1 MSARVSDST
10 NNSTS
15 RRAQSHVVGVALLLA
30 ITTISLGVLTAGVGT
45 VVQSNAAAA
54 DANRVAD
61 TFVGLQ
67 PSKVTGT
74 ERHRLAFSEGS
85 LRVVDRTVRVLDG
98 DGVVASHKADALVF
112 EGGDRRVTFLAGTVV
127 RGGAGAARVTDR
139 PPFSLAESLL
149 IVGLPV
155 LHARGPATI
164 SGSGA
169 TRLTLE
175 TTTTHNRRSLGE
187 GRYRVAVETATP
199 GAWEAY
205 FETVGAETTRR
216 AFDDDDGIPSVVA
229 TFPGER
235 TAYLVVHD
243 TLLEIQP

>member
-1 MSARVSDST
+1 MSDTGSP
-10 NNSTS
+10 TS
-15 RRAQSHVVGVALLLA
+15 QRAQSHVVGVALLLA

-61 TFVGLQ
+61 TLVGLQ
-67 PSKVTGT
+67 PSKATGT
-74 ERHRLAFSEGS
+74 ERHRLAFGEGS

-98 DGVVASHKADALVF
+98 DGIVASRQADALVF
-112 EGGDRRVTFLAGTVV
+112 ESGDRRVTFLVGAVV
-127 RGGAGAARVTDR
+127 RGAGDAARVTER
-139 PPFSLAESLL
+139 PPLSTSESLL
-149 IVGLPV
+149 VIGLPV
-155 LHARGPATI
+155 LNASGPDTV

-175 TTTTHNRRSLGE
+175 TDTNHERRSLGD
-187 GRYRVAVETATP
+187 GQYRLAVETVTP

-205 FETVGAETTRR
+205 FAGVGAETTRR
-216 AFDDDDGIPSVVA
+216 EFDDDGVPSVVA

-243 TLLEIQP
+243 SRLEVQP

>member
-1 MSARVSDST
+1 MRAR
-10 NNSTS
+10 NSGNS
-15 RRAQSHVVGVALLLA
+15 LAQRAQSHVVGVALLLA

-67 PSKVTGT
+67 PSKATGT
-74 ERHRLAFSEGS
+74 ERHRLAFGEGS
-85 LRVVDRTVRVLDG
+85 LQVVERTVRVLDG
-98 DGVVASHKADALVF
+98 DSVVASHRADALVF
-112 EGGDRRVTFLAGTVV
+112 ESGDRRVTFLAGAVI
-127 RGGAGAARVTDR
+127 RGGAGAARFTDR
-139 PPFSLAESLL
+139 PPFSTADSLL
-149 IVGLPV
+149 VVGLPV
-155 LHARGPATI
+155 LNASGPGTV

-175 TTTTHNRRSLGE
+175 TSTSHDRQALGE
-187 GRYRVAVETATP
+187 GQYRVAVETSTP
-199 GAWEAY
+199 EAWEAY
-205 FETVGAETTRR
+205 FASLGVDTSRR
-216 AFDDDDGIPSVVA
+216 EFDSDGVASVVA

-243 TLLEIQP
+243 TRLEVQA

>member
-1 MSARVSDST
+1 MTVNDSGSSAT
-10 NNSTS
+10 

-67 PSKVTGT
+67 PSKATGS

-85 LRVVDRTVRVLDG
+85 LQVVERTVRVLDG
-98 DGVVASHKADALVF
+98 DGVLASHHADALVF
-112 EGGDRRVTFLAGTVV
+112 ESGDRRVTFLAGAVI
-127 RGGAGAARVTDR
+127 RGGTDAAWLTER
-139 PPFSLAESLL
+139 PPLSTADSLL
-149 IVGLPV
+149 VFGLPV
-155 LHARGPATI
+155 LNASGTETV

-175 TTTTHNRRSLGE
+175 TNTSHDRQPLGE
-187 GRYRVAVETATP
+187 GHYRVAVETSTP

-205 FETVGAETTRR
+205 FATVGAETTRQE
-216 AFDDDDGIPSVVA
+216 FDEDGVPSVVA
-229 TFPGER
+229 RFPGER
-235 TAYLVVHD
+235 TGYLVVHD
-243 TLLEIQP
+243 TRLEVRR